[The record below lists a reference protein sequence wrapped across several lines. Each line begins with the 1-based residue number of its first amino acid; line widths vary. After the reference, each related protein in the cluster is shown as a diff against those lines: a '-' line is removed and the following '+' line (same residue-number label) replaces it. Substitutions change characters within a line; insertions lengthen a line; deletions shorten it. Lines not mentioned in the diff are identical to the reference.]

1 MEKLVSVIIPTY
13 NRAHLIAETLHSIM
27 SQTYQ
32 NWECVVIDDASED
45 STLEVLGIY
54 FQKDSRIKFHQRP
67 KLFRKGAN
75 SCRNFGF
82 KKCSGDFIIWFDSDD
97 LMTPSHIESKLKL
110 IEENQLDFV
119 VSRTQNFEDD
129 KFLEPY
135 KYNKKEYGINASDFI
150 LLKIH
155 WYTYDVMLRREIA
168 EKISWNENMKSWQDY
183 NYFCKM
189 LLITENAAYL
199 DKILTHRRLHNNS
212 IQKNM
217 TRTSGNFRE
226 ELLENRLFTFM
237 DIQKA
242 IDDNIKR
249 ELIYGLMNL
258 CFEIGRSGAFPKLIT
273 PVAKIVEKNLGKI
286 SRINFILSVFL
297 ARWLKKG
304 NFLLEIAK
312 SRKYFINSC
321 SHSL

>member
-13 NRAHLIAETLHSIM
+13 NRAHLIAETLHSII

-54 FQKDSRIKFHQRP
+54 FQKDSRIKFYQRP

-119 VSRTQNFEDD
+119 VSRTQNFEND

-135 KYNKKEYGINASDFI
+135 KYNKKKYGINASDFI

-189 LLITENAAYL
+189 LLFTEKGEYL
-199 DKILTHRRLHNNS
+199 DEILTKRRIHPNS
-212 IQKNM
+212 IQKSLTKDIKSFN
-217 TRTSGNFRE
+217 R
-226 ELLENRLFTFM
+226 ELLENRLLTFL
-237 DIQKA
+237 DIKQAINPDTKQELVFGMMNLSYELVKDKVYSNEIPSVIRIVGDQLGTKSKIYFKIALRMVGLIKRGHYFLQKA
-242 IDDNIKR
+242 
-249 ELIYGLMNL
+249 
-258 CFEIGRSGAFPKLIT
+258 
-273 PVAKIVEKNLGKI
+273 KN
-286 SRINFILSVFL
+286 R
-297 ARWLKKG
+297 
-304 NFLLEIAK
+304 
-312 SRKYFINSC
+312 
-321 SHSL
+321 